1 MSALAGAY
9 PVTVSADGPGGSEN
23 PFEGMPFLGD
33 LMRMIGQQGAVSWD
47 GARQL
52 ALSIATGGES
62 EPNVDPMARI
72 SFEQLARVA
81 EIQVGAATGLPTSV
95 TGRSVTV
102 TPVTRSQWAM
112 ATIDAYRP
120 LFEQM
125 AGAIKAEDAGSP
137 GSDADALTMM
147 GDEGDPTGQ
156 WLAQLMQ
163 LLSPMMLGMT
173 AGSMVG
179 HLSRR
184 NFGQYDLPIPR
195 PVSDDL
201 PILVANLDA
210 FGAEWS
216 LDSDDLRLWVCL
228 HELTHHAVLGVPHVR
243 SRVLGLLQDYVS
255 AFQTDP
261 DSLEHKLG
269 DLDPTSLESMQ
280 GFQQLFGDP
289 EVMLGAIQSDRQ
301 RELLPLLEALV
312 AVIEG
317 YVDHVMDGIGG
328 QLISSYGRVTEA
340 VRRRRV
346 EASNSDRFVERLF
359 GLELSQDR
367 YDRGTRFIDG
377 VVERA
382 GEQSLERL
390 WQNPAELPTPAEVD
404 APGLWLARIDL

>member
-1 MSALAGAY
+1 
-9 PVTVSADGPGGSEN
+9 
-23 PFEGMPFLGD
+23 
-33 LMRMIGQQGAVSWD
+33 
-47 GARQL
+47 
-52 ALSIATGGES
+52 
-62 EPNVDPMARI
+62 
-72 SFEQLARVA
+72 
-81 EIQVGAATGLPTSV
+81 
-95 TGRSVTV
+95 
-102 TPVTRSQWAM
+102 
-112 ATIDAYRP
+112 
-120 LFEQM
+120 
-125 AGAIKAEDAGSP
+125 
-137 GSDADALTMM
+137 
-147 GDEGDPTGQ
+147 
-156 WLAQLMQ
+156 
-163 LLSPMMLGMT
+163 MMLGMT

-201 PILVANLDA
+201 PVLVENLDA

-301 RELLPLLEALV
+301 RELLPLLEALI

-328 QLISSYGRVTEA
+328 QLIGSYSRVTEA

-390 WQNPAELPTPAEVD
+390 WQNAAELPTPAEVD
-404 APGLWLARIDL
+404 ASGLWLARIDL

>member
-1 MSALAGAY
+1 
-9 PVTVSADGPGGSEN
+9 
-23 PFEGMPFLGD
+23 
-33 LMRMIGQQGAVSWD
+33 
-47 GARQL
+47 
-52 ALSIATGGES
+52 
-62 EPNVDPMARI
+62 MARI

-81 EIQVGAATGLPTSV
+81 EIRVADATGLPTSV
-95 TGRSVTV
+95 TGRAVTV

-112 ATIDAYRP
+112 MTIDAYRP
-120 LFEQM
+120 LFERM
-125 AGAIKAEDAGSP
+125 AGAIKAESATPP
-137 GSDADALTMM
+137 GSEIDPFTM
-147 GDEGDPTGQ
+147 GEEGDPTGQ

-179 HLSRR
+179 HMSTR

-201 PILVANLDA
+201 PVLVANLDA
-210 FGAEWS
+210 FGDEWS

-228 HELTHHAVLGVPHVR
+228 HELTHHAVLGVAHVR
-243 SRVLGLLQDYVS
+243 SRLLGLLQDYVS

-301 RELLPLLEALV
+301 RELLPLLEALI
-312 AVIEG
+312 AVIAG

-328 QLISSYGRVTEA
+328 QLISSYDRVTEA

-346 EASNSDRFVERLF
+346 ESSNSDRFVERLF
-359 GLELSQDR
+359 GLELTQDR

-390 WQNPAELPTPAEVD
+390 WRIESELPTPAEVD

>member
-1 MSALAGAY
+1 
-9 PVTVSADGPGGSEN
+9 
-23 PFEGMPFLGD
+23 
-33 LMRMIGQQGAVSWD
+33 
-47 GARQL
+47 
-52 ALSIATGGES
+52 
-62 EPNVDPMARI
+62 MARI

-81 EIQVGAATGLPTSV
+81 EIRVGTATGLPTSI

-120 LFEQM
+120 LFERM
-125 AGAIKAEDAGSP
+125 AGAIKAENAAAAP
-137 GSDADALTMM
+137 GSDIDPVSAM
-147 GDEGDPTGQ
+147 GQGADPTGQ
-156 WLAQLMQ
+156 WLAQIMQ

-179 HLSRR
+179 HLSTR

-195 PVSDDL
+195 PASDDL
-201 PILVANLDA
+201 PVLVANIDA
-210 FGAEWS
+210 FGEEWS
-216 LDSDDLRLWVCL
+216 LDASDLRLWVCL
-228 HELTHHAVLGVPHVR
+228 HELTHHAVLGVAHVR
-243 SRVLGLLQDYVS
+243 ARLLGLLQDYVS
-255 AFQTDP
+255 AFSTDP

-301 RELLPLLEALV
+301 RELLPLLEALI

-317 YVDHVMDGIGG
+317 YVDHVMDGIGA
-328 QLISSYGRVTEA
+328 QLISSYSRVTEA

-346 EASNSDRFVERLF
+346 EASNSDSFVERLF

-382 GEQSLERL
+382 GEASLERL
-390 WQNPAELPTPAEVD
+390 WRNESELPTPAEVD

>member
-1 MSALAGAY
+1 MRR
-9 PVTVSADGPGGSEN
+9 VSGEGSTSGDN
-23 PFEGMPFLGD
+23 PFEGMPFIGD

-52 ALSIATGGES
+52 ALSIATAGES
-62 EPNVDPMARI
+62 EPNVDPMTRI

-81 EIQVGAATGLPTSV
+81 EIQVANATGLATSL

-102 TPVTRSQWAM
+102 TPVTRSQWVL

-120 LFEQM
+120 LFERL
-125 AGAIKAEDAGSP
+125 AEAVKADHAATS
-137 GSDADALTMM
+137 SAADLDPLTMM
-147 GDEGDPTGQ
+147 SGEGDPTGQ

-179 HLSRR
+179 HLSTRS
-184 NFGQYDLPIPR
+184 FGQYDLPVPR
-195 PVSDDL
+195 PAGDEL
-201 PILVANLDA
+201 PVLVTNLDS
-210 FGAEWS
+210 FGTEWS

-243 SRVLGLLQDYVS
+243 ARLDGLLMDFVS
-255 AFQTDP
+255 SFQTDP
-261 DSLEHKLG
+261 GSLENRLG
-269 DLDPTSLESMQ
+269 DLEPTSLENMQ
-280 GFQQLFGDP
+280 GLQQLFGDP

-301 RELLPLLEALV
+301 RELLPRLEALV

-317 YVDHVMDGIGG
+317 YVDHVMDHIGG
-328 QLISSYGRVTEA
+328 HLISSYDRVTEA

-346 EASNSDRFVERLF
+346 EAASSDRFVERLL
-359 GLELSQDR
+359 GLELTQDR

-382 GEQSLERL
+382 GEESLERL
-390 WQNPAELPTPAEVD
+390 WQNEAELPTPAEVD

>member
-1 MSALAGAY
+1 MRVSSA
-9 PVTVSADGPGGSEN
+9 GSGSSDN

-52 ALSIATGGES
+52 ALSIATGGDS

-81 EIQVGAATGLPTSV
+81 EIQVGNATGLPTSL

-102 TPVTRSQWAM
+102 TPVTRSQWVLEA
-112 ATIDAYRP
+112 IDAYRP
-120 LFEQM
+120 LFERM
-125 AGAIKAEDAGSP
+125 AGAIKEEGVAAPESA
-137 GSDADALTMM
+137 ADALTTM
-147 GDEGDPTGQ
+147 GEEGDPTGQ

-179 HLSRR
+179 HQSTRS
-184 NFGQYDLPIPR
+184 FGQYDLPVPR
-195 PVSDDL
+195 PISDDL
-201 PILVANLDA
+201 PVLVANLDA

-216 LDSDDLRLWVCL
+216 LDTDDLRLWVCL
-228 HELTHHAVLGVPHVR
+228 HEITHHAVLGLAHVR
-243 SRVLGLLQDYVS
+243 ARLLGLLQDYVS

-301 RELLPLLEALV
+301 RQLLPLLEALV
-312 AVIEG
+312 AVVEG
-317 YVDHVMDGIGG
+317 YVDHVMDRIGG

-346 EASNSDRFVERLF
+346 EASSSDRFVERLF
-359 GLELSQDR
+359 GLELTQDR

-382 GEQSLERL
+382 GERSLERL
-390 WQNPAELPTPAEVD
+390 WRTEVELPTPPEVD
-404 APGLWLARIDL
+404 APGLWLARIDLL

>member
-1 MSALAGAY
+1 M
-9 PVTVSADGPGGSEN
+9 SADGPGSSEN

-81 EIQVGAATGLPTSV
+81 EIQVANATGLPTSI

-102 TPVTRSQWAM
+102 TPVTRSQWALM
-112 ATIDAYRP
+112 TIDAYRP
-120 LFEQM
+120 LFERM
-125 AGAIKAEDAGSP
+125 AGAIKAESASGSVSP
-137 GSDADALTMM
+137 LGAVTPMEE
-147 GDEGDPTGQ
+147 EGDPTGQ

-179 HLSRR
+179 HLSTR

-201 PILVANLDA
+201 PILVENVDA

-216 LDSDDLRLWVCL
+216 LDADDLRLWVCL
-228 HELTHHAVLGVPHVR
+228 HELTHHAVLGVSHVR
-243 SRVLGLLQDYVS
+243 SRLLGLLQDYVS

-289 EVMLGAIQSDRQ
+289 EVMLGAIQSDRE
-301 RELLPLLEALV
+301 RELLPLLEALI

-328 QLISSYGRVTEA
+328 QLISSYSRVTEA

-346 EASNSDRFVERLF
+346 EASNSDGFVERLF

-382 GEQSLERL
+382 GEESLERL
-390 WQNPAELPTPAEVD
+390 WRAEAELPTPAEVD